1 MAALLVLS
9 GLATT
14 PDLSLEFGI
23 SQIVPTG
30 NLAEKLDFSL
40 GNDKRCD
47 YNFAKSA
54 KGE

>member
-1 MAALLVLS
+1 MAPLLVIP

-14 PDLSLEFGI
+14 PDLSLGFGI

-30 NLAEKLDFSL
+30 NLAEMLDFAL
-40 GNDKRCD
+40 VNDKRCD
-47 YNFAKSA
+47 YNLAKSA